1 MRLEHL
7 LSGESG
13 VFDAARPKLHA
24 EVNGQKEHLLSG
36 VAVEVV
42 YDGDFHIGLHVMPW
56 RCLRVRAFF
65 SFSVSSVS
73 CIYGELEGLR
83 MYILCEA
90 PALEASPIAQLV
102 RAPH

>member
-36 VAVEVV
+36 VAVYVV
-42 YDGDFHIGLHVMPW
+42 YDGDFHVGLHVVPMMSPGTCFLLFFRVVRFLYVW
-56 RCLRVRAFF
+56 RARGAADVHPL
-65 SFSVSSVS
+65 
-73 CIYGELEGLR
+73 
-83 MYILCEA
+83 
-90 PALEASPIAQLV
+90 
-102 RAPH
+102 